1 MVRDNRRQ
9 APGTSVTADAGA
21 DRSEGGRKPLRGRHA
36 PSVGQPDAPD
46 APDASGAHKVFN
58 SAASPASPAP
68 SASSVSSESSAVP
81 FFAAS
86 SGLSGGD
93 LGGANPSGGQ
103 ACDPPASLAFGV
115 SLYEQLFRYHS
126 AVMLLVDAVTGC
138 IIEGNPAAS
147 VFYGYPDGA
156 LCGMSVN
163 AIGTLEP
170 EEQALRLADLREG
183 RLSRFTSRHRLAS
196 GEVRDVEVHAV
207 PVRLFERTLLYTIIH
222 DITDRVRAEE
232 ALRRSEQHLEMVMD
246 GAGIGSFSWHA
257 PTDEVGCDARWGEV
271 LGLGR
276 VGCAPMMESWRN
288 LVHPDDL
295 PGLERARRRN
305 LSGFTPRYESEYRV
319 LGADGAWRW
328 IQETGRVV
336 ERGGDGLPLRVAGI
350 VRDVS
355 VRRRAEEDRRR
366 LFNLSPDLMC
376 VGGMDGYF
384 RELNPA
390 WQEVLG
396 WSREELLD
404 RPWVALVHPDDR
416 YDTMQGLD
424 ILRERGVITNVENRY
439 LCRDGSWRWISW
451 NSAFVP
457 EQGLIY
463 GVGRDITALRRMV
476 EELRTSEARLRA
488 MAATVPGVVLQWR
501 EVPGDRQFTYVSP
514 RSHEILG
521 VPPERLLQDWRA
533 LPVYPADRTVWELSL
548 RDAVERRGDWTFEGR
563 LVLPGG
569 EVRWWRGEARPV
581 HAGQSGLAE
590 LPEESG
596 IVYCGIITDTTE
608 HREAQERLR
617 QLATTDGLTGLANR
631 RRFMEA
637 LEHEVQRHRRYGTPL
652 ALISIDVDRFKRVND
667 TWGHAVGDEVLRS
680 LATICRAEVR
690 DVDTVGRIGGEEFA
704 VLLPDTAPEEAM
716 AVAERLRAGVEAA
729 PLLTAAGPISV
740 TLSLGVS
747 ASPPC
752 DGADTLLREA
762 DRALYRAKAGGRN
775 RVEQAGRPS
784 GDLPGELSGANGTGD
799 DADTLLTIP

>member
-1 MVRDNRRQ
+1 MARGIRRQ
-9 APGTSVTADAGA
+9 GGQASGPSATADAGA
-21 DRSEGGRKPLRGRHA
+21 DRRGKGRSTRTGQHASHGA
-36 PSVGQPDAPD
+36 PSDSPDL
-46 APDASGAHKVFN
+46 PDASGAPKAFT
-58 SAASPASPAP
+58 ASDSSIPPEFSVPLD
-68 SASSVSSESSAVP
+68 ASSVPLFV
-81 FFAAS
+81 AS
-86 SGLSGGD
+86 SGVSGIG
-93 LGGANPSGGQ
+93 PSGAGAGVH
-103 ACDPPASLAFGV
+103 ACDPPASLSFGV

-126 AVMLLVDAVTGC
+126 AVMLLVDAETGC

-156 LCGMSVN
+156 LCGVSIN
-163 AIGTLEP
+163 DIANLGP
-170 EEQALRLADLREG
+170 EEQARRLAELREG
-183 RLSRFTSRHRLAS
+183 RLTYFTSRHRLAS
-196 GEVRDVEVHAV
+196 GEVRDVEVHSV

-246 GAGIGSFSWHA
+246 GAGIGSFSWHVL
-257 PTDEVGCDARWGEV
+257 TDEVGCDTRWGGV

-276 VGCAPMMESWRN
+276 VECAPMMESWRS

-295 PGLERARRRN
+295 PGLERARRRH
-305 LSGFTPRYESEYRV
+305 LSGVTLRYEAEYRAQ
-319 LGADGAWRW
+319 GADGAWRW

-355 VRRRAEEDRRR
+355 IRRRAEEDRRR

-396 WSREELLD
+396 WSKEELLD
-404 RPWVALVHPDDR
+404 RPWAALVHPDDR
-416 YDTMQGLD
+416 AATMQGLD
-424 ILRERGVITNVENRY
+424 TLRERGVITNVENRY
-439 LCRDGSWRWISW
+439 LCRDGTWRWISW

-463 GVGRDITALRRMV
+463 GVGRDVTALRRMV

-501 EVPGDRQFTYVSP
+501 EVPGDRRFTYVSP
-514 RSHEILG
+514 RSQEILG
-521 VPPERLLQDWRA
+521 LPPERLLQDWRA
-533 LPVYPADRTVWELSL
+533 LPVHPADRSVWELSL
-548 RDAVERRGDWTFEGR
+548 RDAAERRGDWMFEGR

-569 EVRWWRGEARPV
+569 EMRWWRGEARSV
-581 HAGQSGLAE
+581 DAGQSGAAALCGE
-590 LPEESG
+590 PG

-631 RRFMEA
+631 RRFLEA

-680 LATICRAEVR
+680 LAAICRTEVR
-690 DVDTVGRIGGEEFA
+690 DVDTVGRMGGEEFA

-716 AVAERLRAGVEAA
+716 AVAERLRAAVDAA
-729 PLLTAAGPISV
+729 PLRTTAGPLAV

-775 RVEQAGRPS
+775 RVERAFALAG
-784 GDLPGELSGANGTGD
+784 ACGTGD

>member
-1 MVRDNRRQ
+1 MAHGNRRKTPNRGQ
-9 APGTSVTADAGA
+9 APESSPTTGAG
-21 DRSEGGRKPLRGRHA
+21 SEVCDKGRKPPRERH
-36 PSVGQPDAPD
+36 V
-46 APDASGAHKVFN
+46 
-58 SAASPASPAP
+58 PAP
-68 SASSVSSESSAVP
+68 SP
-81 FFAAS
+81 
-86 SGLSGGD
+86 SGLSD
-93 LGGANPSGGQ
+93 ASVVPGASKASNSSAPLVSPVSSDAPPLAPSFGPSGVH
-103 ACDPPASLAFGV
+103 ACDPPASLSFGV

-126 AVMLLVDAVTGC
+126 AVMLLVDAETGC

-147 VFYGYPDGA
+147 TFYGYPDGA
-156 LCGMSVN
+156 LCGMSIN
-163 AIGTLEP
+163 DIANLEP
-170 EEQALRLADLREG
+170 EEQARRLAELREG
-183 RLSRFTSRHRLAS
+183 RLTCFTSRHRLAP
-196 GEVRDVEVHAV
+196 GEVRDVEVHSV

-222 DITDRVRAEE
+222 DITDRVRAED

-257 PTDEVGCDARWGEV
+257 RTDEVACDTRWGDV

-276 VGCAPMMESWRN
+276 VECASMMESWRN
-288 LVHPDDL
+288 MVHPDDL
-295 PGLERARRRN
+295 PGLERARRRH
-305 LSGFTPRYESEYRV
+305 LSGVTARYEAEYRV

-404 RPWVALVHPDDR
+404 RPWSALVHPDDR
-416 YDTMQGLD
+416 DATMQGMD
-424 ILRERGVITNVENRY
+424 TLRERGVITNVENRY
-439 LCRDGSWRWISW
+439 QCRDGTWRWISW

-463 GVGRDITALRRMV
+463 GVGRDVTALRRMV

-501 EVPGDRQFTYVSP
+501 ETPGDRRFTYVSP

-521 VPPERLLQDWRA
+521 VPPEQLLQDWRA
-533 LPVYPADRTVWELSL
+533 LPVHPADRTVWELSL
-548 RDAVERRGDWTFEGR
+548 RDATERAGDWTFEGR

-581 HAGQSGLAE
+581 HAGLSDVADLNGE
-590 LPEESG
+590 PG

-608 HREAQERLR
+608 HRAAQERLR

-631 RRFMEA
+631 RRFLEA

-667 TWGHAVGDEVLRS
+667 TWGHAVGDEVLCG
-680 LATICRAEVR
+680 LAAICRAEVR

-729 PLLTAAGPISV
+729 PLLTTAGPLTV

-775 RVEQAGRPS
+775 RVERAF
-784 GDLPGELSGANGTGD
+784 DLTGACATGD